1 LKRAMASPM
10 GVTTRQLGR
19 WTVVELSGR
28 VHPGAVSPIRAVF
41 EDLIDSGV
49 TSVLVDLAAV
59 RWIDAVG
66 LAVLIGAHRRLHA
79 QGGEL
84 RVSAPSWPIRA
95 TLTATGFSLLVPL
108 YDSIAAAEADPAR

>member
-1 LKRAMASPM
+1 M

-19 WTVVELSGR
+19 WTVMELSGR
-28 VHPGAVSPIRAVF
+28 LHPAAVAPIRAVLD
-41 EDLIDSGV
+41 DLVDSGV

-66 LAVLIGAHRRLHA
+66 LAVLAGAHRRLHA

-95 TLTATGFSLLVPL
+95 ALTAMGFSLLVPV
-108 YDSIAAAEADPAR
+108 YDSIAEATADPAR